1 MREKPLGSRKIGLCA
16 IALSW
21 TCVALAAEAP
31 REAGS
36 VPATPVLCAPGA
48 YRSTQGDLVAIVETT
63 SGVRFT
69 SLEGVR
75 GDLAPGAAFRC
86 EEQQIRGLDEQPWT
100 RLSFKSTQI
109 DFLSEGTRLHGVL
122 LEPEKAGTKPPLV
135 ILVHGSEKT
144 SPNGSSYQLLYTAQG
159 VATFAYDKRGTGRSH
174 GVYTQD
180 FVQLAE
186 DAAQAAKAARNACA
200 RCFSRVGF
208 HGGSQG
214 GWIAPLA
221 ALKAHADFVE
231 VDFGVVGT
239 ALEQDQWQVDYQLR
253 QLDYQPGESVHTLTA
268 VTAGVAAS
276 DFTEG
281 FDQLAEMRRKFG
293 DAPWFAHLDGQ
304 YTGELMRGEI
314 ERARDESP
322 AVPWHYDGIETIKSL
337 KVPQL
342 WIFAG
347 DDSVAPS
354 APSIARLQQLRREG
368 VDLTVVV
375 YPRTDHGISTFV
387 QAGPGS
393 RRRIGLA
400 DGYLR
405 MMADWAKGSLGNRY
419 GDAQWVSYVPIQRP

>member
-1 MREKPLGSRKIGLCA
+1 MKCTSRTVQLFA
-16 IALSW
+16 IVLSW
-21 TCVALAAEAP
+21 TGVGLAAEAP
-31 REAGS
+31 RQTESAS
-36 VPATPVLCAPGA
+36 PASPALCAPGA
-48 YRSTQGDLVAIVETT
+48 YRSTQGDLVAVVETT

-69 SLEGVR
+69 SLEGAR
-75 GDLAPGAAFRC
+75 GDLGAPGAAFRC
-86 EEQQIRGLDEQPWT
+86 DQQQIRGFGDQPWT
-100 RLSFKSTQI
+100 KVSFKTTQI
-109 DFLSEGTRLHGVL
+109 EFLSKGTRLHGIL
-122 LEPEKAGTKPPLV
+122 LEPENAGTKPPLV
-135 ILVHGSEKT
+135 VLVHGSEKT

-180 FVQLAE
+180 FIQLAE
-186 DAAQAAKAARNACA
+186 DAAQALQAARNACVH
-200 RCFSRVGF
+200 CFSRVGF

-253 QLDYQPGESVHTLTA
+253 QFDYQPGESVHSLTG
-268 VTAGVAAS
+268 VTARVAAS

-281 FDQLAEMRRKFG
+281 YDQLAEMRRKFG
-293 DAPWFAHLDGQ
+293 SEPWFAHLDGQ
-304 YTGELMRGEI
+304 YTGELIRGEI

-322 AVPWHYDGIETIKSL
+322 AVPWHYDGIDTIKSL

-347 DDSVAPS
+347 EDSVAPS
-354 APSIARLQQLRREG
+354 ATSIGRLQQLHREG
-368 VDLTVVV
+368 VNITVAV
-375 YPRTDHGISTFV
+375 YPHTDHGISTFV
-387 QAGPGS
+387 QEGPGS
-393 RRRIGLA
+393 RRRVGLA

-405 MMADWAKGSLGNRY
+405 MMADWAKGSLSDRY
-419 GDAQWVSYVPIQRP
+419 GDAQWVPLD

>member
-1 MREKPLGSRKIGLCA
+1 MREKQIGSRAAALVAIGFFA
-16 IALSW
+16 IGLSW
-21 TCVALAAEAP
+21 TCVGPAAEAP
-31 REAGS
+31 RATKS
-36 VPATPVLCAPGA
+36 ALPAAPVLCAAGA

-69 SLEGVR
+69 SLEGAR
-75 GDLAPGAAFRC
+75 GDLSASGAPFRC
-86 EEQQIRGLDEQPWT
+86 HQQQIRGLDDQPWT

-122 LEPEKAGTKPPLV
+122 LEPENVGTKPPLV
-135 ILVHGSEKT
+135 VLVHGSEKT

-186 DAAQAAKAARNACA
+186 DAAQAAKAARNACVH
-200 RCFSRVGF
+200 CFSRVGF

-253 QLDYQPGESVHTLTA
+253 QLDYQPGEPVHSLTA
-268 VTAGVAAS
+268 VTARVAAS

-281 FDQLAEMRRKFG
+281 FDQLAEMRRTFG
-293 DAPWFAHLDGQ
+293 GEPWFAHLDGQ

-314 ERARDESP
+314 ERARNESP
-322 AVPWHYDGIETIKSL
+322 AVPWHYDGIETIKRL

-342 WIFAG
+342 WIFAAE
-347 DDSVAPS
+347 DSVAPS

-387 QAGPGS
+387 QAGPD
-393 RRRIGLA
+393 RRRVGLA

-419 GDAQWVSYVPIQRP
+419 GDAQWVPR